1 VTPRLLPLVLVAAIS
16 AGCADTRG
24 GEAVDVAA
32 LLSQPVSRSAG
43 GDTAQPV
50 NSDEPAASQ
59 EVAGGHDP
67 AAGGSLPD
75 GGGAAS
81 PAGGGR
87 AAAPAPAPTADG
99 GAAVDPAAA
108 PRGVDRAG
116 AMPPRPGVT
125 PARGEAGQASTP
137 PSTRERAA
145 TGAAPQPPADT
156 PSATAATGTVEI
168 GIIYEAQITAGSSI
182 GATKNTN
189 AGDTKAQA
197 QAVID
202 VVNRSGGIAGRRI
215 KPVWFK
221 NDVNSGSYD
230 ARAQEACATFTED
243 HKVFA
248 VVSTWL
254 APYRLADC
262 LAERHTPLVS
272 EARQPYDETNF
283 ASLAPYLYM
292 PGRMNGT
299 RLNQVYV
306 DELAR
311 QGFFS
316 GAVVGLVRFEGA
328 LYDRLAGVIK
338 TRLQAHGLRLTS
350 EATVRTPSSTTD
362 FGGATAEI
370 SNAILRFRT
379 AGVTHV
385 LFAENNGILPFFFL
399 QEAESQGWRPRY
411 GFNSEHGTETLEQYL
426 PATQLDR
433 AAGVGWLPG
442 ADVNAAQEADVP
454 NAKACDEIMRRAGIA
469 YPERVAV
476 QASRGYCD
484 GLLFLQAAMARAP
497 SLTSEALRAGTE
509 SLGTTFGSALTFTT
523 RFLPG
528 RFDGA
533 SSVRHLAYETSC
545 RCFRYRGQPVP
556 VG

>member
-1 VTPRLLPLVLVAAIS
+1 MRPRLLLLALVAAVS

-32 LLSQPVSRSAG
+32 LLSGRIASHAG
-43 GDTAQPV
+43 GEAAAPPGAAVSPVAAPGDTNAGSATDPAGSGMAAAAPGSGRTGAAAPPAV
-50 NSDEPAASQ
+50 GRPSNVAAVAAS
-59 EVAGGHDP
+59 ARPGDGARPGPATPGH
-67 AAGGSLPD
+67 AAPRDDRRG
-75 GGGAAS
+75 
-81 PAGGGR
+81 
-87 AAAPAPAPTADG
+87 AAPAPSSSEG
-99 GAAVDPAAA
+99 GGTAAA
-108 PRGVDRAG
+108 PRPPVDA
-116 AMPPRPGVT
+116 
-125 PARGEAGQASTP
+125 
-137 PSTRERAA
+137 
-145 TGAAPQPPADT
+145 PPA
-156 PSATAATGTVEI
+156 PGSPGTVEI
-168 GIIYEAQITAGSSI
+168 GVVYEAQITAGSSI

-202 VVNRSGGIAGRRI
+202 VVNRTGGIAGRRI

-221 NDVNSGSYD
+221 NDVNSGAYD

-243 HKVFA
+243 HGVFA

-262 LAERHTPLVS
+262 LAQRRTPLIS

-299 RLNQVYV
+299 RLNQVYI

-316 GAVVGLVRFEGA
+316 NAVVGLARFEGA

-338 TRLQAHGLRLTS
+338 TRLQAHGLALAS

-426 PATQLDR
+426 PPAQLER

-442 ADVNAAQEADVP
+442 ADVSAAQESGVP
-454 NAKACDEIMRRAGIA
+454 NAEACDEIMRRAGIA

-484 GLLFLQAAMARAP
+484 GLLFLQATMARAP
-497 SLTSEALRAGTE
+497 SLTPEALRAGTE
-509 SLGTTFGSALTFTT
+509 ALGSAFGSALTFTT

-528 RFDGA
+528 RYDGA
-533 SSVRHLAYETSC
+533 GSVRHLAYEGAC
-545 RCFRYRGQPVP
+545 RCFRYRGQPVA

>member
-1 VTPRLLPLVLVAAIS
+1 VKARLGVLLVATVLG
-16 AGCADTRG
+16 AGCAGARS
-24 GEAVDVAA
+24 GETVDVAA
-32 LLSQPVSRSAG
+32 LLGRQVAAQRDGLA
-43 GDTAQPV
+43 TAPPG
-50 NSDEPAASQ
+50 SP
-59 EVAGGHDP
+59 EVALADDAAPRGAAP
-67 AAGGSLPD
+67 A
-75 GGGAAS
+75 AAS
-81 PAGGGR
+81 PATPTGSGAGGGTGPATSAGGRSTDSGPTATTSVER
-87 AAAPAPAPTADG
+87 AGPAPGGSGAGAGEPSHRGDARHAASPSPGGTGDAAPPAPPVGPPAAPGPG
-99 GAAVDPAAA
+99 GAVEV
-108 PRGVDRAG
+108 GV
-116 AMPPRPGVT
+116 
-125 PARGEAGQASTP
+125 
-137 PSTRERAA
+137 
-145 TGAAPQPPADT
+145 
-156 PSATAATGTVEI
+156 
-168 GIIYEAQITAGSSI
+168 IYEAQITAGNSI

-202 VVNRSGGIAGRRI
+202 VVNRSSGIAGRTVR
-215 KPVWFK
+215 PVWFK

-230 ARAQEACATFTED
+230 ARAQEACASFTED
-243 HKVFA
+243 HRVFA

-262 LAERHTPLVS
+262 LAARHTPLIS

-283 ASLAPYLYM
+283 SQFAPYLYM

-306 DELAR
+306 DELAKD
-311 QGFFS
+311 GFFS
-316 GAVVGLVRFEGA
+316 NAVVGLARFEGA
-328 LYDRLAGVIK
+328 LYDRLSAVVMGRLAADGV
-338 TRLQAHGLRLTS
+338 TLAA

-362 FGGATAEI
+362 FGGMSAEI

-385 LFAENNGILPFFFL
+385 LFVENNGILPFFFL

-426 PATQLDR
+426 PPAQLAG

-442 ADVNAAQEADVP
+442 ADVNAAQESGVP
-454 NAKACDEIMRRAGIA
+454 NAAACDGIMRRAGIA

-484 GLLFLQAAMARAP
+484 GLFFLQAAMARAP
-497 SLTSEALRAGTE
+497 ALTPEALRAGTE
-509 SLGTTFGSALTFTT
+509 ALGSSFGSALTFTT
-523 RFLPG
+523 RFGPG
-528 RFDGA
+528 RFDGPSA
-533 SSVRHLAYETSC
+533 VRHLAYEGSC